1 MVERAAPIIA
11 KHARIPQHT
20 ELIAI
25 NASAESEARFREY
38 VKAGTVLCAR
48 SIKPFERG
56 RPVCGGRGPYG
67 NSMMGRSGVEVRHGR
82 ASGFTNRHLECRS
95 SLRRK
100 SRLNKVVEEAE
111 RRE

>member
-48 SIKPFERG
+48 PIQPFERG

-82 ASGFTNRHLECRS
+82 APGRTTRQLAYRS
-95 SLRRK
+95 WLRQK
-100 SRLNKVVEEAE
+100 SRMKKVVEEAE